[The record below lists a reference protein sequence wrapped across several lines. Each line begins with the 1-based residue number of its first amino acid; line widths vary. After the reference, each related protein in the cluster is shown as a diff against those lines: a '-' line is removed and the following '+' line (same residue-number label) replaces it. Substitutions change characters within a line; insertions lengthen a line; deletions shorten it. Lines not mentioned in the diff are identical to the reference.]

1 MEKVI
6 GFFKSNIRIIIVLLI
21 ILVFLIIYLSKSEL
35 KQKTIYTVVSGDI
48 EHSVETNLYVIK
60 NETVIDYDENQA
72 ITAIVEQGRRARE
85 NEVIATYQNDSYD
98 EYQRQIAEID
108 KQIQTLVKD
117 LPDTYSADLINIE
130 NKILDY
136 SNEVQGTTS
145 YLKIQEYKTKL
156 DELAYKKITVLA
168 NASPDSSA
176 IRDLLS
182 QRENLENL
190 SKTSDNTIL
199 TPISGVV
206 TYKIDLLENTY
217 DFNDIESYSYS
228 DFDKLISA
236 YDNNSNNDF
245 GIKIVDNFKTYLLVK
260 SQTGENDE
268 YIKAG
273 RNYKIRISD
282 LENLVISATLVKNI
296 KEGECNYSLFKIDNE
311 VDALVDY
318 RKLSCEVI
326 WYTETGIAV
335 PLNAIYKDEIQGYD
349 YVLLVYGA
357 DYVRVPVKIISQSDS
372 IALVENVEESEYKK
386 YNLDTTFKIELY
398 DELVIEEK

>member
-6 GFFKSNIRIIIVLLI
+6 DFLKSNIKIIIVLLI

-48 EHSVETNLYVIK
+48 EHSVETNLYIIK

-72 ITAIVEQGRRARE
+72 ITAIVEQGKRARE

-98 EYQRQIAEID
+98 EYQKQIAEID
-108 KQIQTLVKD
+108 KKIQTLVKD
-117 LPDTYSADLINIE
+117 LPDTYSTDLINIE

-176 IRDLLS
+176 IRELLS

-228 DFDKLISA
+228 DFDKLISS
-236 YDNNSNNDF
+236 YDNNSYSDF
-245 GIKIVDNFKTYLLVK
+245 GIKIIDNFKTYLLVK

-268 YIKAG
+268 YIKAD

-296 KEGECNYSLFKIDNE
+296 KEGENNYSLFKIDNE

-318 RKLSCEVI
+318 RKLSCEVV

-357 DYVRVPVKIISQSDS
+357 DYVRVPVKIVSQSDS
-372 IALVENVEESEYKK
+372 IALVENVDESEYKK

>member
-72 ITAIVEQGRRARE
+72 ITAIIEQGRRARE

-108 KQIQTLVKD
+108 KQIQILVKD

-176 IRDLLS
+176 IRELLS

-357 DYVRVPVKIISQSDS
+357 DYVRVPVEIISQSDS

>member
-176 IRDLLS
+176 IRELLS

-260 SQTGENDE
+260 SQTGKNDE

>member
-1 MEKVI
+1 M
-6 GFFKSNIRIIIVLLI
+6 
-21 ILVFLIIYLSKSEL
+21 
-35 KQKTIYTVVSGDI
+35 
-48 EHSVETNLYVIK
+48 YVIK

-176 IRDLLS
+176 IRELLS

>member
-1 MEKVI
+1 MEKI
-6 GFFKSNIRIIIVLLI
+6 IDFFKSNIKVIIVLI
-21 ILVFLIIYLSKSEL
+21 ILLIFLIIYLSKSEL

-60 NETVIDYDENQA
+60 NETVIDYDKDQP

-98 EYQRQIAEID
+98 EYQNQIAEID

-217 DFNDIESYSYS
+217 NFDDIENYSYS
-228 DFDKLISA
+228 DFDKLILS
-236 YDNNSNNDF
+236 YDNNNNSEF
-245 GIKIVDNFKTYLLVK
+245 GIKIVDNFGTYLLVK
-260 SQTGENDE
+260 SESSQDDE

-282 LENLVISATLVKNI
+282 LENLSITATLVKNI
-296 KEGECNYSLFKIDNE
+296 KDGDYNYSLFQIDN
-311 VDALVDY
+311 DIDSLVDY

-335 PLNAIYKDEIQGYD
+335 PLNAIYQDEIQGYN
-349 YVLLVYGA
+349 YVLLVYGT
-357 DYVRVPVKIISQSDS
+357 DYVRVPIKIVSQSDS
-372 IALVENVEESEYKK
+372 IALVENVDESEYEK
-386 YNLDTTFKIELY
+386 YNLDTSFKIELY

>member
-176 IRDLLS
+176 IRELLS

>member
-176 IRDLLS
+176 IRELLS

-335 PLNAIYKDEIQGYD
+335 PLNAIYKDEIQDYD

>member
-176 IRDLLS
+176 IRELLS

-228 DFDKLISA
+228 DFDKLISV

>member
-136 SNEVQGTTS
+136 
-145 YLKIQEYKTKL
+145 
-156 DELAYKKITVLA
+156 
-168 NASPDSSA
+168 
-176 IRDLLS
+176 
-182 QRENLENL
+182 
-190 SKTSDNTIL
+190 
-199 TPISGVV
+199 
-206 TYKIDLLENTY
+206 
-217 DFNDIESYSYS
+217 
-228 DFDKLISA
+228 
-236 YDNNSNNDF
+236 
-245 GIKIVDNFKTYLLVK
+245 
-260 SQTGENDE
+260 
-268 YIKAG
+268 
-273 RNYKIRISD
+273 
-282 LENLVISATLVKNI
+282 
-296 KEGECNYSLFKIDNE
+296 
-311 VDALVDY
+311 
-318 RKLSCEVI
+318 
-326 WYTETGIAV
+326 
-335 PLNAIYKDEIQGYD
+335 
-349 YVLLVYGA
+349 
-357 DYVRVPVKIISQSDS
+357 
-372 IALVENVEESEYKK
+372 
-386 YNLDTTFKIELY
+386 
-398 DELVIEEK
+398 

>member
-60 NETVIDYDENQA
+60 NEKVIDYDENQA

-176 IRDLLS
+176 IRELLS

>member
-72 ITAIVEQGRRARE
+72 ITAIIEQGRRARE

-108 KQIQTLVKD
+108 KQIQILVKD

-176 IRDLLS
+176 IRELLS

-260 SQTGENDE
+260 SQTGKNDE

-357 DYVRVPVKIISQSDS
+357 DYVRVPVEIISQSDS

-386 YNLDTTFKIELY
+386 YNLDTTKIRSNF
-398 DELVIEEK
+398 

>member
-176 IRDLLS
+176 IRELLS

-326 WYTETGIAV
+326 CYTETGIAV

>member
-60 NETVIDYDENQA
+60 NEIVIDYDENQA

-176 IRDLLS
+176 IRELLS

>member
-117 LPDTYSADLINIE
+117 LLDTYSADLINIE

-176 IRDLLS
+176 IRELLS

>member
-145 YLKIQEYKTKL
+145 YLKIQEY
-156 DELAYKKITVLA
+156 
-168 NASPDSSA
+168 
-176 IRDLLS
+176 
-182 QRENLENL
+182 
-190 SKTSDNTIL
+190 
-199 TPISGVV
+199 
-206 TYKIDLLENTY
+206 
-217 DFNDIESYSYS
+217 
-228 DFDKLISA
+228 
-236 YDNNSNNDF
+236 
-245 GIKIVDNFKTYLLVK
+245 
-260 SQTGENDE
+260 
-268 YIKAG
+268 
-273 RNYKIRISD
+273 
-282 LENLVISATLVKNI
+282 
-296 KEGECNYSLFKIDNE
+296 
-311 VDALVDY
+311 
-318 RKLSCEVI
+318 
-326 WYTETGIAV
+326 
-335 PLNAIYKDEIQGYD
+335 
-349 YVLLVYGA
+349 
-357 DYVRVPVKIISQSDS
+357 
-372 IALVENVEESEYKK
+372 
-386 YNLDTTFKIELY
+386 
-398 DELVIEEK
+398 

>member
-1 MEKVI
+1 M
-6 GFFKSNIRIIIVLLI
+6 
-21 ILVFLIIYLSKSEL
+21 IIYQSKS
-35 KQKTIYTVVSGDI
+35 KKKKKTIYTVVSGDI

-176 IRDLLS
+176 IRELLS

>member
-6 GFFKSNIRIIIVLLI
+6 DFLKSNIKIIIVLLI

-72 ITAIVEQGRRARE
+72 ITAIVEQGKRARE

-98 EYQRQIAEID
+98 EYQKQIAEID
-108 KQIQTLVKD
+108 KKIQTLVKD
-117 LPDTYSADLINIE
+117 LPDTYSTDLINIE

-176 IRDLLS
+176 IRELLS

-228 DFDKLISA
+228 DFDKLISS
-236 YDNNSNNDF
+236 YDNNSNSDF
-245 GIKIVDNFKTYLLVK
+245 GIKIIDNFKTYLLVK

-273 RNYKIRISD
+273 KNYKIRISD
-282 LENLVISATLVKNI
+282 LENLSISATLVKNI
-296 KEGECNYSLFKIDNE
+296 KEGENNYSLFKIDNE

-318 RKLSCEVI
+318 RKLSCEVV

-357 DYVRVPVKIISQSDS
+357 DYVRVPVKIVSQSDS
-372 IALVENVEESEYKK
+372 IALVENVDESEYKK